1 MSNAIYKNI
10 KNEQYKNIISWQ
22 TIPLPKKRWITRNQI
37 KKNVTENN
45 RFSTVIKNILPKCKI
60 IIWGPILLFFLE
72 KVASIL
78 TWHQK
83 ESL

>member
-22 TIPLPKKRWITRNQI
+22 TIPLAKKRWITRNQI

-45 RFSTVIKNILPKCKI
+45 RFSTVMKNILSKCKI
-60 IIWGPILLFFLE
+60 IIWGPILLFFWG

-78 TWHQK
+78 TWH
-83 ESL
+83 